1 MPAPFSAH
9 GLRPPSRLARLRTSI
24 YLYLTRV
31 AAFAAARPFPYNT
44 PITLLAHSIAWPPAF
59 AKEPTMAS
67 TPPSEVDVLIIGAGP
82 AGMMLALWMSRL
94 GIKTRIVDKRTDKV
108 FSGQA
113 DGYVLATALP
123 ASRPEG

>member
-1 MPAPFSAH
+1 
-9 GLRPPSRLARLRTSI
+9 
-24 YLYLTRV
+24 
-31 AAFAAARPFPYNT
+31 
-44 PITLLAHSIAWPPAF
+44 
-59 AKEPTMAS
+59 MAS